1 MVRRCLMPAQAKVV
15 PRKEIVRNFGKQDRA
30 HANNARSLIP
40 LPHSVPKERR
50 ETERREEKVQ
60 AKETISKERTNRI
73 VDELLLVTERTDV
86 IETSTDNP
94 GQELPQVVGR
104 KAEHVETV

>member
-1 MVRRCLMPAQAKVV
+1 MPAQAKVV

-60 AKETISKERTNRI
+60 AKETITKERRK
-73 VDELLLVTERTDV
+73 VVHKPLLVAKTKDV
-86 IETSTDNP
+86 I
-94 GQELPQVVGR
+94 
-104 KAEHVETV
+104 